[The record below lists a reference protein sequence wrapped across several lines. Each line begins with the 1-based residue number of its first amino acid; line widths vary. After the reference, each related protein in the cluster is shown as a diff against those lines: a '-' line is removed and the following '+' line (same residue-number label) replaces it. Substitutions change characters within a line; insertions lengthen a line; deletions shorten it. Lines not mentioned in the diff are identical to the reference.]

1 MKKENNREAI
11 RKIMISINIM
21 DRIYNNFAK
30 KLGAK
35 EKALALLY
43 ALDDGELHS
52 QKEVSEHWFI
62 PRTTLNTI
70 IKEFEEKGL
79 VTFQSIPGQRR
90 EKYICLTEAGV
101 TYTKEI
107 LDPLYEIEDNAMHK
121 TLETCS
127 IEFGE
132 HFSYFCEKIR
142 EGLDAFDVEGKA

>member
-1 MKKENNREAI
+1 MEHNREAI
-11 RKIMISINIM
+11 RQIMISINIM
-21 DRIYNNFAK
+21 DRIYANFAK

-43 ALDDGELHS
+43 ALDDGKLHS

-70 IKEFEEKGL
+70 IKEFEEKGY

-90 EKYICLTEAGV
+90 EKYICLTETGV
-101 TYTKEI
+101 AYTKEL
-107 LDPLYEIEDNAMHK
+107 LDPLVEIEDWAMCETLK
-121 TLETCS
+121 TYS

-132 HFSYFCEKIR
+132 QFFYFCEKIR
-142 EGLDAFDVEGKA
+142 EGLEQFDRGVMEE